1 MTPRRSSSAVSR
13 SVPPTDPWPWAASQM
28 LGFQLQLW
36 IVAVFHVGMFIHPCS
51 SVVSIQVGIMVLDL
65 EQRLRA
71 GTCPCTWH
79 LVNGSSCQHRYVLS
93 LPPVRDTQAQPC
105 SWLALS
111 HKEAGLC
118 NVKLL
123 YQDKALEGLF
133 NLACVGP
140 CSRRPKL

>member
-1 MTPRRSSSAVSR
+1 MLHQGLCHPLTCGPRHRVRCLGFSRSS
-13 SVPPTDPWPWAASQM
+13 
-28 LGFQLQLW
+28 W
-36 IVAVFHVGMFIHPCS
+36 IVAVFHVGMSLHPCS
-51 SVVSIQVGIMVLDL
+51 LVVSIQVGIMVLDL
-65 EQRLRA
+65 KQRLRA

-111 HKEAGLC
+111 HRETGLC

-123 YQDKALEGLF
+123 YQGKVLEGLF
-133 NLACVGP
+133 NPVCVGL
-140 CSRRPKL
+140 CSGSGKL